1 MIKRILPALL
11 ILGLFS
17 FFFSA
22 KSYAASAVLSLSPAG
37 GSYKVNDTF
46 DVSVL
51 LNSGGGLVG
60 GVDVY
65 MTFNKNVL
73 NLVDITNGA
82 IFNQYLGKSIDN
94 TNGTAAISGITSS
107 KANAFSSSDTFVTLN
122 FKAVGA
128 GTSEV
133 KFNFTP
139 GNTRDSN
146 VVDFDSG
153 DILASVVNGTY
164 TVTGVGGTGS
174 TGTTTVSGPTAT
186 KTIPVTANGMPT
198 LFVLLFGIILISLGV
213 IIKKFS
219 ILNG

>member
-1 MIKRILPALL
+1 MIKRILPILL
-11 ILGLFS
+11 TLLLFL
-17 FFFSA
+17 FFSV
-22 KSYAASAVLSLSPAG
+22 KSYAASAVVSLSPAG
-37 GSYKVNDTF
+37 GSFKANDSF
-46 DVSVL
+46 DVNIIL
-51 LNSGGGLVG
+51 DSGGGKVG

-65 MTFNKNVL
+65 LTFNQNVL
-73 NLVDITNGA
+73 NLVDIENGT
-82 IFNQYLGKSIDN
+82 IFSQYVGKSIN
-94 TNGTAAISGITSS
+94 NSAGSAAISGITSN
-107 KANAFSSSDTFVTLN
+107 KDNAFSSSDTFATLK
-122 FKAVGA
+122 FKAISA

-133 KFNFTP
+133 KFDFTP

-153 DILASVVNGTY
+153 DILTSVVNGSY

-174 TGTTTVSGPTAT
+174 TGSTTVSGPTAT